1 MTKIEGLK
9 LLRTAINNE
18 SAVFHKDQWESIDA
32 LVNHKKK
39 MLVVERTGW
48 GKSSVY
54 FIATR
59 ALRDAGAG
67 VTIIISPLLALMRN
81 QIVSAERLGI
91 KAVTVNSSNVNEW
104 DEISKQLLNNEIDAL
119 LISPERL
126 ANEKFVDN
134 VLMPISE
141 SIGLF
146 VVDEAHCIS
155 DWGHDFRPDYQR
167 ITRLLKNMS
176 PNVPVLATTATA
188 NDRVVEDIEKQVPG
202 IETLRG
208 PLIRDSLE
216 LQNIKLP
223 DQASRLAWILEH
235 ISTIKGTGIIYA
247 STKRDVRIIASWLKE
262 NGISAAPYYSGVKHE
277 DFEDSNSY
285 RQYLEDQ
292 LMHNEIK
299 VLVATT
305 ALGMGYDKPDL
316 GFVIHYQLPGSV
328 VGYYQQVGRAGRG
341 LATAKG
347 ILLSGNEDAR
357 IQEFFIDA
365 AFPKEEHVF
374 EVIHALADADGLSI
388 RDLEQNVNLRQGQL
402 EKVLKYLSVQSPS
415 PVAKHGSKWYRA
427 PVHYEMDHKKI
438 AFLTNQRREEF
449 TRMEEYLSH
458 NKCLMSFLRKELN
471 DSNISDCGKCANCTS
486 EGVLDAEFSHE
497 NGVRAAAFLRHTY
510 IPIVPKKQFAKDA
523 FLTYGFSSKLPEEL
537 RAQEGRVLSKWGDA
551 GWGKLVAE
559 NKHNNHFDDKLV
571 EAMANMIQEWNLTP
585 SPKWITSVPSL
596 NHTTLVPDFAKR
608 LAIKM
613 NLPYRE
619 SIVKIKQNKPQK
631 LMENRF
637 HQCHNLDGAFEINDI
652 ITNEPVLLVDDIV
665 DSGWTLTLLSA
676 LLQKAGTGFVYPVAL
691 TSTANE

>member
-523 FLTYGFSSKLPEEL
+523 FLTYGFTSKLPEEL

-551 GWGKLVAE
+551 GWGKLVAD

-571 EAMANMIQEWNLTP
+571 DAMANMIQEWNLTP